1 MKKITS
7 LILLISI
14 LLSNALF
21 TYTNATVLAWPDFN
35 VKISSNTDATYTT
48 NLSNIWIWTSL
59 SFKNVSVLDNSSL
72 NWTYNIHFPTGFTY
86 NSYDASQNT
95 CGFSLISVTNSNFKY
110 SFSNISNTCESTI
123 ILNYTTNSTASV
135 WVNNINI
142 LDENNSIV
150 RDLNVNI
157 TSHNSITKA
166 QTLDLNSD
174 WYIDGYKLNL
184 ANSSNIWS
192 LSWRQ
197 VDWVSVWS
205 IYSSGSSYILP
216 FTDGILSTWDLPQ
229 ITGTFDTLSIW
240 NNDIN
245 EEDSARPQIMKIN
258 STVLSTLWTQS
269 LNIWTWNLLFDI
281 SENLIPSS
289 NQSFTLLKGTW
300 TIAWNFSFL
309 NDNLTKLYFVPSVA
323 LSAWTYTLSATSGAK
338 DWSSNWNIIDVSIPS
353 LIVSDSTA
361 PNWITIWS
369 NTWISINDWAAL
381 TNNNY
386 VQLTLAA
393 LDNIWVSQMWISNDS
408 GFSSGSWETYNTSKL
423 NWYLWT
429 GAGTK
434 TVYIKFKD
442 EAWNTSTTYND
453 SIEYWP
459 TNNYI
464 NFDNIDSIYTNSW
477 TINLSWGCNYIS
489 NTWAILSS
497 TLVWYVNWVS
507 IWNISCSSQRWSQ
520 SFNLTDNTTNII
532 RLEYDINSSL
542 NNTINIIRPIPTC
555 STPAN
560 ATLVSGTTYPTCDF
574 TCNTWY
580 TKQWWACITKST
592 VVTTA
597 ISNTHTYSFTPFT
610 LYYSSPIQKTSLGLN
625 LSNGIYTLTT
635 TFTLSSDW
643 TSVSLSNS
651 SENLVSC
658 NSWYQVSWN
667 SCVLIPSSWGGGGWW
682 GGATPTC
689 TNSQIECSLYN
700 NSYIWTRKS
709 GVSCSWWNLW
719 LACTP
724 TNTTNTGTTNTWTI
738 NTSTWTIINTNTD
751 TTNTNTWT
759 SWWQTSTWTQTINEE
774 IITIIKTDW
783 TKVYFKDI
791 SNNFAKNYIIALASS
806 GIVNGY
812 SDNTFRPGN
821 NTSRIEFL
829 KMLLKWLGKDY
840 SSYIWK
846 KNPFWDVPDNSWQS
860 PIVAK
865 ALALGIISQN
875 RYFYPDKTISREEAM
890 KMLIKTSLINL
901 LTVENSS
908 FSDSNWWAKNY
919 IETAYKAWIISW
931 QNIWWKLIFRPQD
944 NITRAE
950 VTKIIVKI
958 ISLSWNQTI
967 KQNITTEVNTVINK
981 VKDAYTLTKELK
993 FWDYGTEV
1001 WYLQDIMKH
1010 FKYFDYDS
1018 TKYFWTIT
1026 KTAYIKFALD
1036 KLWLT
1041 SVDWTVTKDAIS
1053 KIMELN
1059 W

>member
-1 MKKITS
+1 MKKVTS
-7 LILLISI
+7 LILLISM

-95 CGFSLISVTNSNFKY
+95 CGFSLISATNSNFKY
-110 SFSNISNTCESTI
+110 SFSNTSNTCESTI
-123 ILNYTTNSTASV
+123 ILNYTTNSNASI

-192 LSWRQ
+192 LSWLQ
-197 VDWVSVWS
+197 VDWVSVWN
-205 IYSSGSSYILP
+205 IYSSGSQYILP
-216 FTDGILSTWDLPQ
+216 FTDNIWNTWDLPQ
-229 ITGTFDTLSIW
+229 ITWLFDTLSIW

-258 STVLSTLWTQS
+258 STVLSTLWAQS

-281 SENLIPSS
+281 SENLTPSS
-289 NQSFTLLKGTW
+289 NQYFTLLKGTW
-300 TIAWNFSFL
+300 TIAWTFSFL
-309 NDNLTKLYFVPSVA
+309 NNNLTKVYFVPSVS

-338 DWSSNWNIIDVSIPS
+338 DWSSNWNIIDVTIPS
-353 LIVSDSTA
+353 LIVTDSIS
-361 PNWITIWS
+361 PNWIVIWTS
-369 NTWISINDWAAL
+369 TWISINDWVSL

-386 VQLTLAA
+386 TQLTIAA
-393 LDNIWVSQMWISNDS
+393 TDDVWVSQMMISNDS
-408 GFSSGSWETYNTSKL
+408 GFSSTSWETYNTSKL
-423 NWYLWT
+423 NWYLW
-429 GAGTK
+429 AGTGIK
-434 TVYIKFKD
+434 TVYVKFKD
-442 EAWNTSTTYND
+442 EAWNTSATYSD

-464 NFDNIDSIYTNSW
+464 SFNNIDSVYTNNS
-477 TINLSWGCNYIS
+477 TISLSWGCNYIS

-497 TLVWYVNWVS
+497 TLVWYVNWIS
-507 IWNISCSSQRWSQ
+507 IWNITCNSQKWSHT
-520 SFNLTDNTTNII
+520 FNLADNTTNLI

-542 NNTINIIRPIPTC
+542 NNAINITRPIPTC
-555 STPAN
+555 SSPAN
-560 ATLVSGTTYPTCDF
+560 ATLVPGTTYPTCDF
-574 TCNTWY
+574 TCNTGY
-580 TKQWWACITKST
+580 TKQWWACVVKSAT
-592 VVTTA
+592 VTTA
-597 ISNTHTYSFTPFT
+597 ISNSRTFSFTPFTLYYLNPIQKTSLALAISNWTSTLTSTFTLDSDWTSVSLSNSSEAISCNSWYQVSWTSCIAKSMNITSATYNAHNYSFTPFT
-610 LYYSSPIQKTSLGLN
+610 LYYYSPIQKTSLGLN

-635 TFTLSSDW
+635 TFTLASNW

-651 SENLVSC
+651 TENLVSC
-658 NSWYQVSWN
+658 NSGYHVSWN
-667 SCVLIPSSWGGGGWW
+667 SCIQDSSWWWGGGGGGWW
-682 GGATPTC
+682 GGGWAITPTC
-689 TNSQIECSLYN
+689 TSSQLQCSSYN

-709 GVSCSWWNLW
+709 GVSCTWWNLW
-719 LACTP
+719 LACIP
-724 TNTTNTGTTNTWTI
+724 ATTSQTGTTNNGTINSNTWTTNSSTGTNN
-738 NTSTWTIINTNTD
+738 NTDNTNIWWNQWWNSSTWTNT
-751 TTNTNTWT
+751 
-759 SWWQTSTWTQTINEE
+759 QIPE
-774 IITIIKTDW
+774 IIEIIKTDW
-783 TKVYFKDI
+783 TKIYFTDI
-791 SNNFAKNYIIALASS
+791 ANNFAKNYIVQLASS

-829 KMLLKWLGKDY
+829 KMLMKWLGKDY

-865 ALALGIISQN
+865 AIALGIISQN
-875 RYFYPDKTISREEAM
+875 RYFYPDKTISREEAT
-890 KMLIKTSLINL
+890 KMLIKASKLNL
-901 LTVENSS
+901 LNVSKSS
-908 FSDSNWWAKNY
+908 FTDVNWWSMNY
-919 IETAYKAWIISW
+919 IETAYKSWITSW
-931 QNIWWKLIFRPQD
+931 QNIWWKLIFRPGD

-958 ISLSWNQTI
+958 ISI
-967 KQNITTEVNTVINK
+967 
-981 VKDAYTLTKELK
+981 VK
-993 FWDYGTEV
+993 
-1001 WYLQDIMKH
+1001 
-1010 FKYFDYDS
+1010 
-1018 TKYFWTIT
+1018 
-1026 KTAYIKFALD
+1026 
-1036 KLWLT
+1036 
-1041 SVDWTVTKDAIS
+1041 
-1053 KIMELN
+1053 
-1059 W
+1059 